1 MLLIRSLVYN
11 ALFYVIMLIM
21 GIACAPLAVWSR
33 EGALWSCRRY
43 TDVTLWLLKVICGT
57 RVEVR
62 GQPPTGNV
70 MVASK
75 HQSFLDILILANVLP
90 QFNFIM
96 KKELKWAP
104 ILGLYAMRLGAVPV
118 DRGRKGQ
125 AVNQMVSDLEDY
137 SEEVRQLVIYPQGTR
152 VAPGA
157 QKAYKVGAGV
167 IYQRRGVTCYPA
179 ATNAG
184 LFWGR
189 KTILRKPGVAVVEF
203 LEPIAPGMEVQP
215 FIKELEA
222 RVETASDALMA
233 EAGFRQ

>member
-1 MLLIRSLVYN
+1 MLLLRSLIYN

-21 GIACAPLAVWSR
+21 GILCAPLAIWSR

-43 TDVTLWLLKVICGT
+43 TDVVLWLLKVMCGT

-62 GQPPTGNV
+62 GQVPKGNV
-70 MVASK
+70 LITSK

-104 ILGLYAMRLGAVPV
+104 VLGLYAMRLGAVPV
-118 DRGRKGQ
+118 DRGRKAQ

-137 SEEVRQLVIYPQGTR
+137 SQEVRQLVIYPQGTR

-157 QKAYKVGAGV
+157 YKNYKVGAAV
-167 IYQRRGVTCYPA
+167 IYQRRGVTCHPA

-184 LFWGR
+184 LFLGAQNDPAQTGR
-189 KTILRKPGVAVVEF
+189 CGSGVSGADRTGHGVSAVHHR
-203 LEPIAPGMEVQP
+203 A
-215 FIKELEA
+215 
-222 RVETASDALMA
+222 
-233 EAGFRQ
+233 